1 MTIPIKI
8 TCRNI
13 DPSDAVEKAIREHAE
28 KLESFDDRI
37 HWCNVGVEAEGKH
50 QNKGRIYRIAINL
63 GLPGKTITTNRAG
76 PHNPAHADIYVAIR
90 DAFNAAQRQVED
102 FARVRRADVKTHEA
116 PTHGRVV
123 RLFPDDGYGFIETA
137 DGQEVYFHRNSVV
150 EGEFAK
156 LAVDSEV
163 RVEIAYGESEKG
175 PQATTVRPVGKH
187 HIVG

>member
-1 MTIPIKI
+1 
-8 TCRNI
+8 
-13 DPSDAVEKAIREHAE
+13 
-28 KLESFDDRI
+28 
-37 HWCNVGVEAEGKH
+37 
-50 QNKGRIYRIAINL
+50 
-63 GLPGKTITTNRAG
+63 
-76 PHNPAHADIYVAIR
+76 
-90 DAFNAAQRQVED
+90 
-102 FARVRRADVKTHEA
+102 
-116 PTHGRVV
+116 VV

-150 EGEFAK
+150 EGDFAK